1 MILIIITSFIAVVY
15 ILSKVKR
22 KMSRSSDSAASAGF
36 GIQMTE
42 VEIDLERQSI
52 DDIMRLLEGTISA
65 SGYFR
70 RETIPML
77 MATLKSGTAPYARF
91 NMDAIFKGDSFLS
104 VEEKRSLGLNT
115 RMKYSRRFLEYWNP
129 ASFQK
134 IEPKSTLSCMYYGAF
149 HRVSRKNA
157 IESYKKLGFVKTI
170 RIHPDDCAQIKQAK
184 KRHPIDRVPD
194 LPLPECNAEFCRC
207 SFEAV
212 IPRDG

>member
-91 NMDAIFKGDSFLS
+91 NIDAIFKGDSFLS

-134 IEPKSTLSCMYYGAF
+134 IEPKSTLFCMYYDAF

-170 RIHPDDCAQIKQAK
+170 RIHPDDCA
-184 KRHPIDRVPD
+184 
-194 LPLPECNAEFCRC
+194 
-207 SFEAV
+207 
-212 IPRDG
+212 